1 MRFSRLFIVTVWV
14 WAWSLTVFA
23 QEPAVR
29 PNFTGVWKL
38 DSHRSV
44 LDRQAPDSATL
55 YIHQNDPDFHLRLTE
70 VQHGKSSAWSVHGRT
85 DGKTLDFKNREGSK
99 RSHMY
104 WQGSQLVLEWQTR
117 NKHGQTE
124 SQRVVRYSLSH
135 DGKTLVA
142 SEEDDNHENKWVF
155 NKSG

>member
-1 MRFSRLFIVTVWV
+1 MHLRRFFLVVIATWLVSIALG
-14 WAWSLTVFA
+14 A
-23 QEPAVR
+23 QDSADR

-38 DSHRSV
+38 DAHRSV
-44 LDRQAPDSATL
+44 LDRQPPDSATL

-70 VQHGKSSAWSVHGRT
+70 TQHGKSSAWSVHGRT
-85 DGKTLDFKNREGSK
+85 DGKTLDFKSHDGNK

-117 NKHGQTE
+117 DKHGETR
-124 SQRVVRYSLSH
+124 RVVRYTLS
-135 DGKTLVA
+135 DGGRTLVA
-142 SEEDDNHENKWVF
+142 SENENKWVF

>member
-1 MRFSRLFIVTVWV
+1 MHFRRLFLVVMT
-14 WAWSLTVFA
+14 AWLVSVALLA
-23 QEPAVR
+23 QDSAER

-38 DSHRSV
+38 DPHRSV
-44 LDRQAPDSATL
+44 LDRQPPDTATL

-70 VQHGKSSAWSVHGRT
+70 TQHGKSSAWSVHGRT
-85 DGKTLDFKNREGSK
+85 DGKTLDFKSHDGNK

-117 NKHGQTE
+117 DKHGETR
-124 SQRVVRYSLSH
+124 RVVRYTLS
-135 DGKTLVA
+135 DGGRTLVA
-142 SEEDDNHENKWVF
+142 SENENKWVF